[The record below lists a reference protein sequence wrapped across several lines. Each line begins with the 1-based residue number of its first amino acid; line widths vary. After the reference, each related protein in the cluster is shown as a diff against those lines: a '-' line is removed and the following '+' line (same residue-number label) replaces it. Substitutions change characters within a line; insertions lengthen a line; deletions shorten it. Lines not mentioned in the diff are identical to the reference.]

1 MVVDKVAPQSSDAA
15 KIRFMGTDP
24 PISGKRAGVLVL
36 IFVRSFRIRI
46 CATDSNA
53 AKRRAILMTQIMQE
67 QSRLQL
73 VTVESDL
80 TLEPARP
87 QPTLGSQARP
97 SQYLSYIATF
107 PVGIPNLKDA
117 SSDANS
123 LGFLTFDP
131 TDVAEGERPD
141 FLCCHRECRRQG
153 LSLWRLRPAPR
164 QTFLVCWPPICVQ

>member
-1 MVVDKVAPQSSDAA
+1 MIARNWFEKSKSFAPIDILVVDKVAPQSSDAA

-24 PISGKRAGVLVL
+24 PISGKRADVPVL

-46 CATDSNA
+46 LCNRL
-53 AKRRAILMTQIMQE
+53 KRGQEARYSYDADMQE
-67 QSRLQL
+67 HSRLQL

-80 TLEPARP
+80 TPEPARP

-97 SQYLSYIATF
+97 SQYLSCIATF

-123 LGFLTFDP
+123 LGLLTFDP
-131 TDVAEGERPD
+131 TDVVERERLD
-141 FLCCHRECRRQG
+141 FLCCHRECRWQG
-153 LSLWRLRPAPR
+153 LSL
-164 QTFLVCWPPICVQ
+164 